1 MYVPKGKQEA
11 FGKQK
16 TEVHTMKANYNV
28 TGAAR
33 KALVSAISN
42 ITGDK
47 ALYKLMPTCAYEI
60 GNITVGELNAGDF
73 FGEMSLID
81 GSPRSA
87 TITAADTLLLFAIN
101 EKNFERIIA
110 WEPLVAVRIMKSLSR
125 RLRELNEEIKNA
137 FSQG

>member
-1 MYVPKGKQEA
+1 MLQDKRFDPKKLAAYGSVKKFGSGESVVYEGDVGDEMYIILQGK
-11 FGKQK
+11 
-16 TEVHTMKANYNV
+16 
-28 TGAAR
+28 
-33 KALVSAISN
+33 
-42 ITGDK
+42 
-47 ALYKLMPTCAYEI
+47 AYVEI

>member
-1 MYVPKGKQEA
+1 MLQDKRFDPKKLAAYGSVKKFGAGESVVYEGDVGDEMFIILQGKAYV
-11 FGKQK
+11 
-16 TEVHTMKANYNV
+16 
-28 TGAAR
+28 
-33 KALVSAISN
+33 
-42 ITGDK
+42 
-47 ALYKLMPTCAYEI
+47 EI

>member
-1 MYVPKGKQEA
+1 MLDDKKFDPRKLSAYGTVRKIDPGEKIIREGDAGDEMYIILQGKVVI
-11 FGKQK
+11 
-16 TEVHTMKANYNV
+16 EVGSIV
-28 TGAAR
+28 
-33 KALVSAISN
+33 
-42 ITGDK
+42 
-47 ALYKLMPTCAYEI
+47 
-60 GNITVGELNAGDF
+60 VGELGSGDF